1 MQRLFW
7 MFLKL
12 QKKCKKTQVTFS
24 SDSDGGIHVTLSVK
38 TPGLGDQA
46 SRRGGHQSG
55 SGDGGAGTRP
65 PPSAPA
71 RASWVKKPSSLPVRE
86 KKNRRRAPSALL
98 RNKQRRLLRIDTN
111 VLLEVEGRPA
121 LPPPV
126 LTPPLAPRADSTP
139 PLAPRGETGQVKAT
153 PLPVRACA
161 KCRLPVRGHPGP
173 TGLRRCTA
181 SPPLPL
187 ERLLDTS
194 GDQSPFLDSTV
205 RDRDRQETF
214 PLPASPPVSLP
225 ELLNSND

>member
-1 MQRLFW
+1 MGELHRLFR

-12 QKKCKKTQVTFS
+12 QKTCKKTQVTFS
-24 SDSDGGIHVTLSVK
+24 SDGDGGIDVTLSVK

-126 LTPPLAPRADSTP
+126 LTPPWHLGQTARP
-139 PLAPRGETGQVKAT
+139 PW
-153 PLPVRACA
+153 
-161 KCRLPVRGHPGP
+161 HPG
-173 TGLRRCTA
+173 G
-181 SPPLPL
+181 
-187 ERLLDTS
+187 
-194 GDQSPFLDSTV
+194 
-205 RDRDRQETF
+205 RQ
-214 PLPASPPVSLP
+214 AR
-225 ELLNSND
+225 